1 MSLLLLSN
9 MTTLTSETTNP
20 PKSQLSSLYNIWSQ
34 ISPNYQFFM
43 LLCLGFRH
51 SKQIVSPDS

>member
-1 MSLLLLSN
+1 
-9 MTTLTSETTNP
+9 MTTQTFETTNP
-20 PKSQLSSLYNIWSQ
+20 PKSKLSPLYNIWSQ

-51 SKQIVSPDS
+51 SKQIVFSDS